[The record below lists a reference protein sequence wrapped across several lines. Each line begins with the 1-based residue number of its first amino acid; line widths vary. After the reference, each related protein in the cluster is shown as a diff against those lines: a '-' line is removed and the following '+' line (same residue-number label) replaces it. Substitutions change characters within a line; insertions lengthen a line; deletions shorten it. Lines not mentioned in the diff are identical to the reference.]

1 MKLLNDIKN
10 LEKSDKTML
19 LLIFTTTG
27 NILIAIIKFIFSVT
41 IPSLWFFVNAC
52 FLTVLSISRFFSI
65 RNYGK
70 RRSIN
75 DQKIKEEIG
84 YKNYLHNGILLI
96 ILGIMYFFVSVY
108 MYYKGTNTT
117 MHEYLTYLVALNA
130 FWSIGWAIHG
140 IVKYKRKSSPILKSV
155 KLTNFANALTS
166 IVLTQVVLLDTYAS
180 EYDLSQVNGY
190 TGMGVSIIIIII
202 GLYMIINIQNILD
215 ETNKKMR

>member
-1 MKLLNDIKN
+1 MKNIINQIKS

-19 LLIFTTTG
+19 LLIFTAIG
-27 NILIAIIKFIFSVT
+27 NICLAIVKFIFSFV

-70 RRSIN
+70 RRSLK
-75 DQKIKEEIG
+75 DEKTKKDIG

-96 ILGIMYFFVSVY
+96 LLGIMYFFVSVY

-117 MHEYLTYLVALNA
+117 MHEYLTYLVALSA
-130 FWSIGWAIHG
+130 FWSIGWSIYG
-140 IVKYKRKSSPILKSV
+140 MIKYKRKSSPILKAV
-155 KLTNFANALTS
+155 KITNFANALTS

-180 EYDLSQVNGY
+180 EYDLTKVNGY
-190 TGMGVSIIIIII
+190 TGMGVSLIIIVM
-202 GLYMIINIQNILD
+202 GLYTVINIQKLL
-215 ETNKKMR
+215 ES